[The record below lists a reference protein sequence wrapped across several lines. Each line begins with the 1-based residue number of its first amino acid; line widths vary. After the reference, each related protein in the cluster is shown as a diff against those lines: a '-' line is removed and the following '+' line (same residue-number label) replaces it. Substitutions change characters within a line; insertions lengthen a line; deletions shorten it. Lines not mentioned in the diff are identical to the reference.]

1 MANLLLIIILLLIS
15 LGVLLYIAK
24 ELTSRLKKRYWELLG
39 KVVEGQQTVQQ
50 QMAQIQ
56 QQMAQIQ
63 QQMAQIQQQMA
74 QIQQH
79 LLLDQV
85 GIMAN
90 LAKESD
96 YINDSSY
103 IKVIEAIHGLKMD
116 NFSGENVKSSENP

>member
-39 KVVEGQQTVQQ
+39 KVVEGQQTV
-50 QMAQIQ
+50 
-56 QQMAQIQ
+56 Q

>member
-39 KVVEGQQTVQQ
+39 KVVEGQQTV
-50 QMAQIQ
+50 
-56 QQMAQIQ
+56 
-63 QQMAQIQQQMA
+63 QQQMA

>member
-39 KVVEGQQTVQQ
+39 KVVEGQQTV
-50 QMAQIQ
+50 Q